1 MPEYEPT
8 TEQQAILNHDASRHA
23 RVSAGPGSGKSA
35 TLVQLVSRLKHENES
50 LKIKLLTFTRA
61 ATAELAKKVSN
72 NPSLAAT
79 KPSTVH
85 SFAISALM
93 ENPRIADL
101 PRPLRIADDWED
113 KNIIRPGLA
122 ARTGV
127 GLKKLDKLRKEMAS
141 GWESLQPE
149 QDQGVT
155 AQERAR
161 FNGVWREHRGVYGY
175 TLLSELPYALKRA
188 LEQYPDLAGLDY
200 EVLVVD
206 EYQDLNACELAILKS
221 IAGRGCTILGA
232 GDEDQSIYS
241 GKRAAPEGLGRF
253 LSDYPGAADYNLSIA
268 QRYGA
273 KIIDWSSYVIEGD
286 PDRRADKPRLTPASS
301 ANEGEVA
308 LLAFRGE
315 RAEAKGIASIAKN
328 LIDTDGIPAVEIMIL
343 MRGDHN
349 GQFSK
354 AIKEELT
361 SLGVQFSDPSSV
373 KQALSEKSAR
383 KMLALFRLLADT
395 NDSIAWAALIQIE
408 DGVGST
414 FVNKVYDNAK
424 VDGAGFGATLN
435 KMYQAGF
442 TGISNPVAAK
452 VRSLMQAVHQWL
464 IEHSVPMSEPENR
477 WGHWMIENCDGTVV
491 PNPSEQVQQI
501 LSAID
506 ERIEPGGELSRY
518 LGQIWPLARDWAQA
532 ESSGVRIMSMAAAKG
547 LTVRATI
554 IAGLENDIV
563 PRSDGDQA
571 EERRLLYVAMTRPK
585 EVLIGT
591 WARSRRGPGARAGS
605 GNTGVPRTYT
615 NFLADG
621 PVTSQEGNDF
631 IGSRWNS

>member
-1 MPEYEPT
+1 MPEYQAT
-8 TEQQAILNHDASRHA
+8 DEQQAILNHDVSRHA

-35 TLVQLVSRLKHENES
+35 TLVQLISRLKQENS
-50 LKIKLLTFTRA
+50 GLRIRLLTFTRA
-61 ATAELAKKVSN
+61 ATSELAKKVSS

-79 KPSTVH
+79 RPSTVH
-85 SFAISALM
+85 SFAISVLM

-127 GLKKLDKLRKEMAS
+127 EPKKLDKLRKEMAS
-141 GWESLQPE
+141 GWESLRPE
-149 QDQGVT
+149 HDPGVT
-155 AQERAR
+155 PQERAR
-161 FNGVWREHRGVYGY
+161 FNGAWREHRGVYGY

-188 LEQYPDLAGLDY
+188 LEQYPDLSGLDY

-221 IAGRGCTILGA
+221 IADRGCIIIGA

-241 GKRAAPEGLGRF
+241 GRRAAPEGLGRF
-253 LSDYPGAADYNLSIA
+253 VNDYPGAADYNLSVA

-286 PDRRADKPRLTPASS
+286 PDRRAGKPRLTPALS

-308 LLAFRGE
+308 LLAFKGE
-315 RAEAKGIASIAKN
+315 RAEAKGIANIAKS
-328 LIDTDGIPAVEIMIL
+328 LIDEEGIPAHEIMIL

-354 AIKEELT
+354 AIKQELT
-361 SLGVQFSDPSSV
+361 SLDVQFSDPGSV
-373 KQALSEKSAR
+373 KYALSERSAR
-383 KMLALFRLLADT
+383 KMLALFRLLVDV
-395 NDSIAWAALIQIE
+395 NDSIAWATLIHLE
-408 DGVGST
+408 NGVGST
-414 FVNKVYDNAK
+414 FANRVYDIAK
-424 VDGAGFGATLN
+424 VDGTGYGAALS
-435 KMYQAGF
+435 KMYQTGF
-442 TGISNPVAAK
+442 ADISKPAATQIS
-452 VRSLMQAVHQWL
+452 SLMQAVHQWL
-464 IEHSVPMSEPENR
+464 SDHPVPVSEPENR
-477 WGHWMIENCDGTVV
+477 WGHWMIENCDGTVI
-491 PNPSEQVQQI
+491 PNPSEQVQEI

-506 ERIEPGGELSRY
+506 ERIEPGGELSKY

-563 PRSDGDQA
+563 PRLDGDQA

-591 WARSRRGPGARAGS
+591 WVRSRKGPGARAGS
-605 GNTGVPRTYT
+605 GNTGVLRTYT
-615 NFLADG
+615 NFLSGG
-621 PVTSQEGNDF
+621 PVTSQEGLTFIND
-631 IGSRWNS
+631 RWGK